1 MPALAQVTD
10 FHEHALLAGSGW
22 TCSPSWLRQNPNRI
36 FPTRC
41 PLGRLRSIASRVRS
55 PIASRSYRLTAAMIV
70 MTRRPAAE
78 VVSNDFA
85 TEISAT
91 PALLEES
98 QHAVEVL
105 DGAREPFELG
115 DDYGIHSAAVH

>member
-1 MPALAQVTD
+1 
-10 FHEHALLAGSGW
+10 
-22 TCSPSWLRQNPNRI
+22 
-36 FPTRC
+36 
-41 PLGRLRSIASRVRS
+41 
-55 PIASRSYRLTAAMIV
+55 MIV